1 MKYLLSIL
9 IFYPFCTFAETFVCE
24 TKLLTQQDISNQ
36 SLINIW
42 DYETQSWLMINSDDF
57 KNPEIIDTT
66 VSKRQYIIDEKNLSL
81 ITIWSTDSGEDTKYE
96 LPLKLVK
103 ERDYII
109 SYEVLSEGN
118 KPRDEDNLMRIYL
131 EKENTV
137 RFRKISWNTFE
148 ENGVNLFFSFVET
161 GVCK

>member
-9 IFYPFCTFAETFVCE
+9 IFYPFCTFAEIFVCE

-81 ITIWSTDSGEDTKYE
+81 ITIWSPNSGEGTKHE